1 MKRKRNNPQYLKG
14 EWMYKSFVAMT
25 LAVCLVV
32 GLAGC
37 KDEPADIVKS
47 DAEYKSS
54 AEKEIS
60 KENMLDELDK
70 MEKAIDQDTESE

>member
-1 MKRKRNNPQYLKG
+1 
-14 EWMYKSFVAMT
+14 MYKSFVIMV
-25 LAVCLVV
+25 LAVLLGV

-37 KDEPADIVKS
+37 KDEPADIVKT

-54 AEKEIS
+54 AEKEIN

-70 MEKAIDQDTESE
+70 MEKAIDQDTENQ

>member
-1 MKRKRNNPQYLKG
+1 
-14 EWMYKSFVAMT
+14 MYKSFIVMV
-25 LAVCLVV
+25 LAIILGV

-37 KDEPADIVKS
+37 SDEPVDVVKT

-70 MEKAIDQDTESE
+70 MEKAIDQDTENQ

>member
-1 MKRKRNNPQYLKG
+1 
-14 EWMYKSFVAMT
+14 MYKSFVIIA
-25 LAVCLVV
+25 LAVFL
-32 GLAGC
+32 GMSLAGC
-37 KDEPADIVKS
+37 KDKPADIVKT

-70 MEKAIDQDTESE
+70 MEKAIDQDTENQ